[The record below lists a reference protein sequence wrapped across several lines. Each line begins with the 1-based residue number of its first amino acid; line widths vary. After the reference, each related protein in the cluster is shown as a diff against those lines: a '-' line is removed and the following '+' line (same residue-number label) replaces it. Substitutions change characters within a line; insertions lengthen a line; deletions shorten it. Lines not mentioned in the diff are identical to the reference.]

1 MNILS
6 IDEII
11 SRYSHSVKK
20 AERLNTTGNRHYKE
34 KKSVIY
40 YLKLLMSYISPGGA
54 LAVANPANPGEY
66 MPESDIFLS
75 PVHEAAYKARV
86 GECEAGN
93 ITDNAAAT
101 DGSITINSATLTNE
115 CNRLLFDSINAAL
128 GIELMEWQKVYILT
142 GRKARQGE
150 ATALA
155 LRQLLNNTA
164 QPIDLTD
171 KAAGYYFAG
180 TDEELDDYRKL
191 IINMH
196 DRLDNAGIPVRRI
209 LKDEQEFE
217 EYLKPL
223 KSIAVWFDM
232 VAVHNGD
239 YEREEYGDR

>member
-20 AERLNTTGNRHYKE
+20 AERLNTTGNRHYEE

-40 YLKLLMSYISPGGA
+40 YLKLLMSYIC
-54 LAVANPANPGEY
+54 
-66 MPESDIFLS
+66 

-150 ATALA
+150 ATAVA

-171 KAAGYYFAG
+171 KAAGYYCAG

-217 EYLKPL
+217 EYLKLL
-223 KSIAVWFDM
+223 KSIVVWFDM
-232 VAVHNGD
+232 LAVHNGD

>member
-20 AERLNTTGNRHYKE
+20 AKRLNTTSNRHYEE

-54 LAVANPANPGEY
+54 LAVVNP
-66 MPESDIFLS
+66 
-75 PVHEAAYKARV
+75 
-86 GECEAGN
+86 
-93 ITDNAAAT
+93 AAT

-150 ATALA
+150 ATAIA

-171 KAAGYYFAG
+171 KAAGYYCAG

-196 DRLDNAGIPVRRI
+196 DRLDNAGIPVRQI

-217 EYLKPL
+217 EYLKLL

>member
-20 AERLNTTGNRHYKE
+20 AERLNTTGNRHYEE

-54 LAVANPANPGEY
+54 LAVANPGEY

-232 VAVHNGD
+232 VVVHNGD

>member
-11 SRYSHSVKK
+11 SRYSHSVNK
-20 AERLNTTGNRHYKE
+20 AERLNTTGNRHYEE

-54 LAVANPANPGEY
+54 LVVANP
-66 MPESDIFLS
+66 
-75 PVHEAAYKARV
+75 
-86 GECEAGN
+86 
-93 ITDNAAAT
+93 AAT

-150 ATALA
+150 ATAIA

-171 KAAGYYFAG
+171 KAAGYYCAG

-223 KSIAVWFDM
+223 KSIAEWFDM

>member
-20 AERLNTTGNRHYKE
+20 AERLNTTGNRHYEE

-54 LAVANPANPGEY
+54 LAVANPA
-66 MPESDIFLS
+66 
-75 PVHEAAYKARV
+75 
-86 GECEAGN
+86 
-93 ITDNAAAT
+93 AT
-101 DGSITINSATLTNE
+101 DGSITINSDTLTNE

-180 TDEELDDYRKL
+180 MDEELDDYRKL
-191 IINMH
+191 IINIH

>member
-20 AERLNTTGNRHYKE
+20 AERLNTTGNRHYEE

-101 DGSITINSATLTNE
+101 DGIITINSATLTNE

-180 TDEELDDYRKL
+180 TDEELDDYREL

-196 DRLDNAGIPVRRI
+196 DRLDNAGIPVRLI

-232 VAVHNGD
+232 VEVHNGD

>member
-20 AERLNTTGNRHYKE
+20 AERLNTTGNRHYEE

-54 LAVANPANPGEY
+54 LAVANP
-66 MPESDIFLS
+66 
-75 PVHEAAYKARV
+75 
-86 GECEAGN
+86 
-93 ITDNAAAT
+93 AAT

-150 ATALA
+150 ATAIA

-171 KAAGYYFAG
+171 KAAGYYCAG
-180 TDEELDDYRKL
+180 TDEELDDYRNL

-223 KSIAVWFDM
+223 KSIAIWFDM

>member
-6 IDEII
+6 IDERI

-20 AERLNTTGNRHYKE
+20 AERLNTTGNRHYEE

-54 LAVANPANPGEY
+54 LAVANP
-66 MPESDIFLS
+66 
-75 PVHEAAYKARV
+75 
-86 GECEAGN
+86 
-93 ITDNAAAT
+93 AAT

-150 ATALA
+150 ATAIA

-171 KAAGYYFAG
+171 KAAGYYCAG
-180 TDEELDDYRKL
+180 TDEELDDYRNL

-223 KSIAVWFDM
+223 KSIAIWFDM

>member
-20 AERLNTTGNRHYKE
+20 AERLNTTGNRHYEE

-54 LAVANPANPGEY
+54 LAVA
-66 MPESDIFLS
+66 
-75 PVHEAAYKARV
+75 
-86 GECEAGN
+86 
-93 ITDNAAAT
+93 NAAAT

-217 EYLKPL
+217 EYLKLL
-223 KSIAVWFDM
+223 KSIVVWFDM

>member
-20 AERLNTTGNRHYKE
+20 AERLNTTGNRHYEE

-40 YLKLLMSYISPGGA
+40 YLKLLMSYI
-54 LAVANPANPGEY
+54 
-66 MPESDIFLS
+66 S

-150 ATALA
+150 ATAIA

-171 KAAGYYFAG
+171 KAAGYYCAG

-217 EYLKPL
+217 EYLKLL
-223 KSIAVWFDM
+223 KSSAVWFDM

>member
-20 AERLNTTGNRHYKE
+20 AERLNTTGNRHYEE

-40 YLKLLMSYISPGGA
+40 YLNYLKRLMSYISP
-54 LAVANPANPGEY
+54 
-66 MPESDIFLS
+66 
-75 PVHEAAYKARV
+75 VHEEAYKACV
-86 GECEAGN
+86 GECGAGN
-93 ITDNAAAT
+93 TTGNAAAT
-101 DGSITINSATLTNE
+101 DGRMTINSATLTNE

-155 LRQLLNNTA
+155 LKQLLNNTA
-164 QPIDLTD
+164 PPIDLTD
-171 KAAGYYFAG
+171 RAVGYYCAG
-180 TDEELDDYRKL
+180 TDEELGSYRNL
-191 IINMH
+191 IIDIH

-209 LKDEQEFE
+209 LEDEQEFE
-217 EYLKPL
+217 EYIKALD
-223 KSIAVWFDM
+223 SIAIWFDM

>member
-20 AERLNTTGNRHYKE
+20 AERLNTTGNRHYEE

-40 YLKLLMSYISPGGA
+40 YLKLLMSYI
-54 LAVANPANPGEY
+54 
-66 MPESDIFLS
+66 S

-150 ATALA
+150 ATAIA

-171 KAAGYYFAG
+171 KAAGYYCAG

-217 EYLKPL
+217 EYLKLL
-223 KSIAVWFDM
+223 KSIVVWYDM

>member
-20 AERLNTTGNRHYKE
+20 AERLNTTGNRHYEE

-40 YLKLLMSYISPGGA
+40 YLKLLMSYI
-54 LAVANPANPGEY
+54 
-66 MPESDIFLS
+66 S

-93 ITDNAAAT
+93 ITDNPAAT
-101 DGSITINSATLTNE
+101 DGSITINSDTLTNE

-142 GRKARQGE
+142 GRKARLGE
-150 ATALA
+150 ATAIA

-171 KAAGYYFAG
+171 KAAGYYCAG

-196 DRLDNAGIPVRRI
+196 DRLDNAGILVRRI